1 MGQMVGAG
9 FREAAREDQLVWCP
23 GGYATDFA
31 LFSEMRNFVR
41 VLSRGVA

>member
-1 MGQMVGAG
+1 M
-9 FREAAREDQLVWCP
+9 WCP

-31 LFSEMRNFVR
+31 LFSEMRIFAR